1 MIDDD
6 ESALEFEKNE
16 HLNDD
21 LEYRFMRIEQDEI
34 DELEAL
40 STDGANPIHKK
51 VRDENI
57 NFKCRD

>member
-6 ESALEFEKNE
+6 ES
-16 HLNDD
+16 
-21 LEYRFMRIEQDEI
+21 EYRDERTEQDEI

-40 STDGANPIHKK
+40 LTDGANPIHKK